1 MALIGREWGTGMDLQ
16 AIFENY
22 KRIITQHY
30 FDMSGR
36 VGRAEFWYFVLAN
49 IAAAIVA
56 AIIGSIL
63 RMPLG
68 ALYNLAVLLPATSLG
83 ARRLQDIGRN
93 GQLVWV
99 LFFVVALSQI
109 LTLVTVLS
117 FFAVGFFALTLL
129 PMLGLINIA
138 ALITGLVLIYFW
150 CQPGDVGDN
159 VYGPP
164 PVAFDPS
171 NRVSPTP

>member
-1 MALIGREWGTGMDLQ
+1 MDPQ

-49 IAAAIVA
+49 IIAAIVV
-56 AIIGSIL
+56 AIVGAIVH
-63 RMPLG
+63 MPLG
-68 ALYNLAVLLPATSLG
+68 ALYNLAILLPATSIG
-83 ARRLQDIGRN
+83 ARRLQDTGRN

-109 LTLVTVLS
+109 LALVTVLS
-117 FFAVGFFALTLL
+117 FFAAGFFALTLL
-129 PMLGLINIA
+129 PMLGLINLA
-138 ALITGLVLIYFW
+138 ALIMTLVLIYFW
-150 CQPGDVGDN
+150 CQPGDLGDN
-159 VYGPP
+159 AYGPP
-164 PVAFDPS
+164 PLAFDPTR
-171 NRVSPTP
+171 RVSPTP

>member
-1 MALIGREWGTGMDLQ
+1 MDPH

-22 KRIITQHY
+22 KRILTQHY

-49 IAAAIVA
+49 FIAFLAAKIA
-56 AIIGSIL
+56 GTIL
-63 RMPLG
+63 HMPLET
-68 ALYNLAVLLPATSLG
+68 LYNLAVLLPATSLG

-99 LFFVVALSQI
+99 LFFLMA
-109 LTLVTVLS
+109 LTLILGLITAVS

-129 PMLGLINIA
+129 PMLWLIWVASILM
-138 ALITGLVLIYFW
+138 ALLLIYFW
-150 CQPGDVGDN
+150 CQPGDPGDN
-159 VYGPP
+159 MYGPP
-164 PVAFDPS
+164 PPVFDP
-171 NRVSPTP
+171 RRPVAPPA